1 MRQRFEDWWTSLPDR
16 LPRGTTIRTWS
27 QHSGYRGETFAFREI
42 DRDGAFVVEPPLR
55 RVSKQDFGMVYRI
68 WEDYCRG
75 LTPRKK
81 ITDYTVNSTYIIA
94 VLRWFDDHP
103 EA

>member
-1 MRQRFEDWWTSLPDR
+1 
-16 LPRGTTIRTWS
+16 
-27 QHSGYRGETFAFREI
+27 
-42 DRDGAFVVEPPLR
+42 
-55 RVSKQDFGMVYRI
+55 MVYRI

-81 ITDYTVNSTYIIA
+81 MTDYTVNSTYIIA
-94 VLRWFDDHP
+94 VLRRFDDHP